1 MHAKGVRWGS
11 NGACFVRSFGGSGG
25 SSGGSEY
32 ASPEPL
38 PHPSRTRPTTSR
50 GSGGPKKI
58 FFRLR
63 PKNMKN
69 FFCFFSVISATF
81 FSQNIFMSRCHA
93 DLPATVPGPVAHPE
107 RGSGGRSPGVFWR
120 TSALAPL
127 PSRQA
132 SPHARGARAACV
144 RGVGE
149 GAWWGRQTPL
159 PTRPWAR
166 FQFRAR
172 RPAAPL
178 APQPPGH
185 GHTTAPML
193 QPFPNCEAKGGQ
205 VAPST
210 GLRDRPGTRDAVPF
224 CVFFSPGGWGCLQW
238 GLQYLQYLQ

>member
-1 MHAKGVRWGS
+1 MFRAFFRGVRGVVWG
-11 NGACFVRSFGGSGG
+11 VRVRL
-25 SSGGSEY
+25 
-32 ASPEPL
+32 ARTTPPPV
-38 PHPSRTRPTTSR
+38 PHPSDDFPGVGRA
-50 GSGGPKKI
+50 KKI
-58 FFRLR
+58 FFSTSTQ
-63 PKNMKN
+63 KHEK

-159 PTRPWAR
+159 PTRPWAC

-210 GLRDRPGTRDAVPF
+210 GLRDRPGTCDAVPF